1 MCTSGGLINITV
13 IQSLQRIHPPA
24 HCRTMHLMITELS
37 RLRNILHAHHSHLA
51 EQVADVIALARRDE
65 AAAWERVN
73 SDLFWGGVGSIV
85 DYTMRDNV
93 LAMQSLWEA
102 DVREM
107 REILV
112 ELGEQ
117 LMARGNENPRIASWV
132 LAFSNCNASNVV

>member
-1 MCTSGGLINITV
+1 
-13 IQSLQRIHPPA
+13 
-24 HCRTMHLMITELS
+24 MITELS

-51 EQVADVIALARRDE
+51 ERVAGIVSLARSDE
-65 AAAWERVN
+65 SAAWERIN

-93 LAMQSLWEA
+93 LVTQSLWEA

-112 ELGEQ
+112 DLGKQ

-132 LAFSNCNASNVV
+132 LAFSNWNASNVV